1 MAIWAEITRSVSAF
15 RNLLRRGRDTRLD
28 EIASHTFEDTA
39 ISDGTLLEDVKFNP
53 DLTET
58 VFTPINRNTA
68 TFANENRN

>member
-1 MAIWAEITRSVSAF
+1 MAAWTNITRAVSTF
-15 RNLLRRGRDTRLD
+15 KNLLRRGRDTRLD

-58 VFTPINRNTA
+58 TWSNQARN
-68 TFANENRN
+68 